1 MKAKRIVFAIFM
13 VLLVA
18 AILSFAAFWAVFSM
32 HQGPNSISEFFNGK
46 WDFGNFEGTT
56 WVSEDPPMRINV
68 TLDDSICGGE
78 AIVNGKQTG
87 LTFRIIQPGFYFKA
101 YFHEIG
107 GYPYAEQPM
116 EGKFKLRDD
125 KLTLTGISGND
136 VFDGKYGKIV
146 FRRQETPE
154 E

>member
-1 MKAKRIVFAIFM
+1 M

-32 HQGPNSISEFFNGK
+32 HQGPNSIS
-46 WDFGNFEGTT
+46 NFLYGEYYFENREGTT

-68 TLDDSICGGE
+68 AKDNAVCAGE
-78 AIVNGKQTG
+78 AVINGEQAG
-87 LTFRIIQPGFYFKA
+87 ITFRIIQPGYNFEI
-101 YFHEIG
+101 YFHENG
-107 GYPYAEQPM
+107 GYGYAKPPM
-116 EGKFKLRDD
+116 IGHFKLKGD

-146 FRRQETPE
+146 FRLQEQPE